1 MNTIKKIT
9 VYCSSS
15 SRIDQAYFDM
25 TKKLA
30 EEFVKHDI
38 TGVFGGGAV
47 GLMGHLADNMIKN
60 GGHIIGI
67 MPHFMKEAELQHP
80 DVTEFIFTE
89 TMRERKKLLIE
100 DADALVTLPGG
111 CGTFEELFEALT
123 LKRLGRFTKPII
135 IVNTNDYYAPM
146 IEMLNRSIEQQ
157 FMGTIH
163 GNMWTVVNHAEEVID
178 AIKNAPEWTSGYF
191 KQAVLK

>member
-1 MNTIKKIT
+1 MNTIKKVT

-89 TMRERKKLLIE
+89 TMRERKHLLIE
-100 DADALVTLPGG
+100 DADALV
-111 CGTFEELFEALT
+111 TFEELFEALT

-191 KQAVLK
+191 KDAVLK

>member
-1 MNTIKKIT
+1 MNSIKKVT

-15 SRIDQAYFDM
+15 NRIDQAYFDM
-25 TKKLA
+25 TKTLA
-30 EEFVKHDI
+30 EEFVKHNI
-38 TGVFGGGAV
+38 TGVFGGGGA

-80 DVTEFIFTE
+80 KVTEFVFTE
-89 TMRERKKLLIE
+89 TMRERKHLLIN

-146 IEMLNRSIEQQ
+146 IEMLNRSIEQH

-163 GNMWTVVNHAEEVID
+163 GDMWTVVNSAEEVID
-178 AIKNAPEWTSGYF
+178 AIKNAPKWTSGHF
-191 KQAVLK
+191 KKAVMK